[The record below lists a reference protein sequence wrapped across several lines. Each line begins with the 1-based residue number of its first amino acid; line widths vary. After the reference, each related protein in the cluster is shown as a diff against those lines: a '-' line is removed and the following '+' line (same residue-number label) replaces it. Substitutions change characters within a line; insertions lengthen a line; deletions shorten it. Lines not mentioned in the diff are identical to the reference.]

1 MAEVILYTKPGCCL
15 CHTVKAQLNKIRR
28 RHPFELR
35 EVNILEDLNAFA
47 RFQEEIPVVFVHG
60 QKAFQ
65 YHMDEREFLRLLE
78 SAPQTRE
85 RQKNG
90 S

>member
-1 MAEVILYTKPGCCL
+1 MCDAL
-15 CHTVKAQLNKIRR
+15 KAQLEKIRT

-35 EVNILEDLNAFA
+35 EVNILEDHDAFA
-47 RFQEEIPVVFVHG
+47 KYQEEIPVVFIHG

-65 YHMDEREFLRLLE
+65 YHLDDREFLRRLNSTPE
-78 SAPQTRE
+78 MEE
-85 RQKNG
+85 RPRNG